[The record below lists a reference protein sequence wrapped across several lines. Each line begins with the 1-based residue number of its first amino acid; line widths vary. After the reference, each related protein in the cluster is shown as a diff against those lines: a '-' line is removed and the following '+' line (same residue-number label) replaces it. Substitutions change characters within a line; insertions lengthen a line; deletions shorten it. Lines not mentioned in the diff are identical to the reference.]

1 MAEENDQ
8 EKTEQATSKRRQDAR
23 EKGQVA
29 KSRELASVAVLGACL
44 AYFYFDA
51 STLAGRLMTLMKTS
65 FRKSGQTTINVDTIQ
80 PLLTDLLFQTFSMLA
95 PFLLVTIIA
104 GLMINILQ
112 VGILFSS
119 EAITPKY
126 SKIDPIKGF
135 QRLFSLRSLVE
146 LVKNILKMAIV
157 GAVAYLTI
165 SGESHKLL
173 PLVDLGVPD
182 ILGYLGKVSFKI
194 LLSTCWV
201 LVILA
206 IFDYAYQKW
215 EHEKSLKMSL
225 KEIKEENRQSEGDPL
240 VKGRIKKLQR
250 EMARKRMMAAVPKA
264 DVVITNPTH
273 FAVAIRYEP
282 ETMSA
287 PCVIAKGADFLA
299 EKIKEIARNSGV
311 PIVENKLVAQV
322 LYKVTP
328 VEQAV
333 PENLY
338 KAIAEILA
346 HIYSLKQKR

>member
-8 EKTEQATSKRRQDAR
+8 EKTEQATSKRRQEAR

-44 AYFYFDA
+44 VYFYFDA
-51 STLAGRLMTLMKTS
+51 STLANRLMALMKAS
-65 FRKSGQTTINVDTIQ
+65 FRKSGQTNVNIDTIQ
-80 PLLTDLLFQTFSMLA
+80 PLLTDLVFQTFSLLA
-95 PFLLVTIIA
+95 PFLLVAIIA

-112 VGILFSS
+112 VGVLFSA

-126 SKIDPIKGF
+126 SKVDPVKGF
-135 QRLFSLRSLVE
+135 QRLFSVRSLVE

-157 GAVAYLTI
+157 GLVAYQTI
-165 SGESHKLL
+165 SGESQKLL
-173 PLVDLGVPD
+173 PLVDLGVRD
-182 ILGYLGKVSFKI
+182 ILGYLGQVSFKI
-194 LLSTCWV
+194 LYSTCWV

-206 IFDYAYQKW
+206 ILDYGYQKW
-215 EHEKSLKMSL
+215 EHEKGLKMSL

-282 ETMSA
+282 ETMNA

-311 PIVENKLVAQV
+311 PVVENKLVAQV

-346 HIYSLKQKR
+346 HIYSLKQKG